1 MNRLFLT
8 LSKKQL
14 LIIYKI
20 VVRSHLDYADIIYD
34 KTFNEAFK
42 ERLEKVQYSPTLI
55 VTRAI
60 KGTSQ
65 KVCTKNKVLNLFV
78 IGCIVN

>member
-8 LSKKQL
+8 LSKKKL

-34 KTFNEAFK
+34 KTFNEVSK
-42 ERLEKVQYSPTLI
+42 RDLKRCNTPQHLLLLEQ
-55 VTRAI
+55 
-60 KGTSQ
+60 
-65 KVCTKNKVLNLFV
+65 
-78 IGCIVN
+78 